1 MPRPTMR
8 RLAATV
14 LVSAALTGGLAAGAG
29 TASAS
34 PVESLPPAG
43 SVATLSADIA
53 AAVFGGLAELPTGS
67 LRGCNGFCYQQEG
80 DTRSGS

>member
-29 TASAS
+29 TASAA
-34 PVESLPPAG
+34 PVESLPPTG
-43 SVATLSADIA
+43 SVATLPSDIGA
-53 AAVFGGLAELPTGS
+53 AIFGVLAELPTGS
-67 LRGCNGFCYQQEG
+67 ARGCPNVVCYG
-80 DTRSGS
+80 IG